1 MAPSDVLLATRIVS
15 DTTIDAH
22 QQGARKM
29 VKQDVVPRD
38 WLKAVIER
46 EDKQQRQTC
55 PHASCLIG
63 GNDRERADPML
74 SFTTRQNLTV
84 TRLNNSA
91 TQTKPWHASIHTFE
105 QERSR
110 HMLYRMPDR
119 RRNVV
124 YSEGKWRIKRG
135 YSSVSTA
142 RKS

>member
-1 MAPSDVLLATRIVS
+1 MTRIVS

-46 EDKQQRQTC
+46 EQAAVTDV
-55 PHASCLIG
+55 PAHASCLIER
-63 GNDRERADPML
+63 NDRERADLML

-84 TRLNNSA
+84 RRLNNSA

-110 HMLYRMPDR
+110 HMLYRMPNR
-119 RRNVV
+119 RRRVV